1 MSGKSVKT
9 FDSIDALCDDIE
21 RNYKGSEDGKRFD
34 GKYRVVSVGEGTIES
49 IIKRLGNFSRTEIV
63 YLIVEKNDG

>member
-1 MSGKSVKT
+1 MNSNGKT

-21 RNYKGSEDGKRFD
+21 RNYINSKIDNTSD
-34 GKYRVVSVGEGTIES
+34 GKYSVVSVGEGTIES

-63 YLIVEKNDG
+63 YLILEKNDG